1 MTDTQKD
8 EGTVALIWAR
18 RIGPMHTR
26 FSLERLY
33 ASTPERDRGLVLA
46 MRELATLLEASLQEE
61 K

>member
-1 MTDTQKD
+1 
-8 EGTVALIWAR
+8 
-18 RIGPMHTR
+18 MHTR